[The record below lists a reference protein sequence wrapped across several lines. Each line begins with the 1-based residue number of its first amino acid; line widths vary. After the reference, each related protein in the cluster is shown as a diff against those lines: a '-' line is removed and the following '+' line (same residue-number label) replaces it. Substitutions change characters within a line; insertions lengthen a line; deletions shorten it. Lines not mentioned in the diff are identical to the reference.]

1 MFIKTLDNKRLLNTA
16 QITDIYISEP
26 EHEQK
31 NFIIYA
37 SINLCGNFALAEA
50 ETETEAIKQLE
61 VIADKVNRNGTIKAR
76 F

>member
-1 MFIKTLDNKRLLNTA
+1 MEVLQMFIKTLDNKRLLNTE
-16 QITDIYISEP
+16 QITTIYISEP

-50 ETETEAIKQLE
+50 ETEELINKKLQCLYN
-61 VIADKVNRNGTIKAR
+61 IVNEK
-76 F
+76 

>member
-16 QITDIYISEP
+16 QITSIYISEP

-31 NFIIYA
+31 QYIIYA

-50 ETETEAIKQLE
+50 ETEELINKKLLCLYNI
-61 VIADKVNRNGTIKAR
+61 VNGT
-76 F
+76 

>member
-1 MFIKTLDNKRLLNTA
+1 MFIKTLDNKRLLNTE
-16 QITDIYISEP
+16 QITTIYISEP

-50 ETETEAIKQLE
+50 ETEELINKKLQCLYN
-61 VIADKVNRNGTIKAR
+61 IVNEK
-76 F
+76 

>member
-1 MFIKTLDNKRLLNTA
+1 MFIKTLDNKRLLNTE
-16 QITDIYISEP
+16 QITTIYISEP

-50 ETETEAIKQLE
+50 ETEDLINKKLQCLYN
-61 VIADKVNRNGTIKAR
+61 IVNGK
-76 F
+76 

>member
-1 MFIKTLDNKRLLNTA
+1 MFIKTLDNKRLLNTE
-16 QITDIYISEP
+16 QITTIYISEP

-50 ETETEAIKQLE
+50 ETEELINKKLQCLYN
-61 VIADKVNRNGTIKAR
+61 IVNGK
-76 F
+76 